1 MVRHDELGDLQFAL
15 ERMRQKLNETTIT
28 KNYLNTVLNSLSD
41 AVLVTSPN
49 GIVKSCNEATQRLLG
64 YSEADLVGKPL
75 VSFIDEAHRECV
87 RPEHSAPEARETVLR
102 TASGQTIPVSM
113 ASSAITTEDPQFQ
126 GNIYV
131 ARNITERK
139 RAERR
144 IRYLARYDTLT
155 KMPNRMQFQHLLQ
168 QAIARARRNQRSL
181 ALLYLDLDRFK
192 EVNDTFGHA
201 AGDRTL
207 EILSERLTRNLS
219 KDTVIGRLAGDEFA
233 MFIDDLPVDID
244 NRAAIGALARTL
256 LDEISRTFYVNQ
268 QEVYLT
274 ASVGIAI
281 CPYDAENVIDLIRNA
296 DAAMYH
302 SKQNGGNSCAFYV
315 PEMNA
320 AAVERLMLKSKLRR
334 ALERD
339 ELVILYQSKVDL
351 RSGRVV
357 GAEAL
362 LRWRLPGHG
371 DISPSHFIPLAE
383 ETSLILDIGEWVL
396 NRVCADY
403 REWQKMR
410 ARARPHRHQPVAAPT
425 EAGELHRPLPQR
437 VPQARGLAHLLR
449 AGSHRNHV
457 DDRPEAHHRLLNE
470 LYAMGLNLAI
480 DDFGTGYSSL
490 SALQQFP
497 IGTLKIDQSFVRD
510 VAVDSNDAA
519 IVRTI
524 IDMGKSLDLEV
535 IAEGVEASE
544 QLEFLRKHGCY
555 YAQGRLFGDAME
567 AGKLLAILAG
577 QVGGAAY
584 HARPVR
590 AHGAAADPPLVV
602 ARPPML
608 SARDLTLRRGP
619 EPLFE
624 QVNFTVFRGNKVGI
638 TGANGAGKSS
648 LFAAIRGE
656 LAADRGDIERP
667 PDLKIAHVE
676 QEIAASERAAIEFVL
691 DGDAELRAVLA
702 AIAAAERRDAA
713 VGARRSSMRRS
724 RPSTA
729 IAPRRA
735 PPRSCMDSDSRP
747 RITSGQVAEFSG
759 GWRVRLAMARALCS
773 RADLLLLDEP
783 TNHLDLDAIVW
794 LEEWLTA
801 FPGTLLMI
809 SHDREFLDAIID
821 RVLHIE
827 NRAHPRLLR
836 QLLAVRAK
844 ARRGT
849 GAAARAAG
857 AADAAHRRDH
867 HLRESL
873 SRQRHQVAPGAE
885 PLEDAASAWSA
896 SCRRTSTA
904 RSSSSSRRR

>member
-1 MVRHDELGDLQFAL
+1 MARSLKTKYLQLALAVGAVLSLVFGGLAYYEHRVNAADVNQVTYATVAQKLEADLETRASSLSEITGTSLAPALSSGNKTEVTSIAQRLLDERDIERVEVLDAHGAVLFSGGDPAVLQSGDWFVFQSTIHSNLVSAPIQRLGSLQIWMSRAEMQETLASIRKQLENQQGIQVKRMRGLVAGITVPLFLLGLIGAGFMARRLTGPISALVKSADRIGQGDYTRPLAVMRQDELGDLQFAL

-41 AVLVTSPN
+41 AVLVTSAD
-49 GIVKSCNEATQRLLG
+49 GIVKSCNEATQKLLG
-64 YSEADLVGKPL
+64 YQEADLIDKPL
-75 VSFIDEAHRECV
+75 VSFIDDAHRNAFDLTS
-87 RPEHSAPEARETVLR
+87 SAPEARETVLR

-168 QAIARARRNQRSL
+168 QAIARTRRNQRSL

-207 EILSERLTRNLS
+207 EILSERLTRSLS

-233 MFIDDLPVDID
+233 MFIDDLPIDID
-244 NRAAIGALARTL
+244 NRPALATLARTL

-274 ASVGIAI
+274 ASAGIAI

-320 AAVERLMLKSKLRR
+320 AAVERLMLQSKLRR

-339 ELVILYQSKVDL
+339 ELVILYQSKVEL
-351 RSGRVV
+351 RTGRVV

-396 NRVCADY
+396 NRVCSDY
-403 REWQKMR
+403 REWQKTVPEPGR
-410 ARARPHRHQPVAAPT
+410 IAINLSLRQLKQASFIARCRNVFRKHGVSPT
-425 EAGELHRPLPQR
+425 CFELEVTETTLMTDPKRTI
-437 VPQARGLAHLLR
+437 G
-449 AGSHRNHV
+449 
-457 DDRPEAHHRLLNE
+457 LLNE

-510 VAVDSNDAA
+510 VAVDSDDAA

-535 IAEGVEASE
+535 IAEGVEEAE
-544 QLEFLRKHGCY
+544 QLEFLRTHGCY

-567 AGKLLAILAG
+567 AKKLLGILAG
-577 QVGGAAY
+577 QEGGSP
-584 HARPVR
+584 H
-590 AHGAAADPPLVV
+590 HGNLCAPTVL
-602 ARPPML
+602 RPML
-608 SARDLTLRRGP
+608 L
-619 EPLFE
+619 
-624 QVNFTVFRGNKVGI
+624 
-638 TGANGAGKSS
+638 SS
-648 LFAAIRGE
+648 
-656 LAADRGDIERP
+656 
-667 PDLKIAHVE
+667 
-676 QEIAASERAAIEFVL
+676 
-691 DGDAELRAVLA
+691 
-702 AIAAAERRDAA
+702 
-713 VGARRSSMRRS
+713 
-724 RPSTA
+724 
-729 IAPRRA
+729 
-735 PPRSCMDSDSRP
+735 
-747 RITSGQVAEFSG
+747 
-759 GWRVRLAMARALCS
+759 
-773 RADLLLLDEP
+773 
-783 TNHLDLDAIVW
+783 
-794 LEEWLTA
+794 
-801 FPGTLLMI
+801 
-809 SHDREFLDAIID
+809 
-821 RVLHIE
+821 
-827 NRAHPRLLR
+827 
-836 QLLAVRAK
+836 
-844 ARRGT
+844 
-849 GAAARAAG
+849 
-857 AADAAHRRDH
+857 
-867 HLRESL
+867 
-873 SRQRHQVAPGAE
+873 
-885 PLEDAASAWSA
+885 
-896 SCRRTSTA
+896 
-904 RSSSSSRRR
+904 

>member
-1 MVRHDELGDLQFAL
+1 MARSLKTNYLLTALAVSAVLVVFLGGLAYYEHRINTSEANQLTFTTVAQSLESDLEMRASTLSKVTSSSLAPALSSGNTAAIAAIAHKLLDERDIERVVVKDAHDKAIFNGGNPAAQRTDDGPYYLETPVRSNLDSDNAPKVGTLEIWMSRAELQSTLASVRAQLVSKQGVQTKRIRGLFAFITVPLLILGLLGAWFVARQLSSPIKALVKTADRIGEGDYTRPLEVERRDELGDLQFAL

-41 AVLVTSPN
+41 AVLVTSPD
-49 GIVKSCNEATQRLLG
+49 GIVKSCNEATRQLLG
-64 YSEADLVGKPL
+64 YSEEDLLAKPL
-75 VSFIDEAHRECV
+75 MSFVDEPHRANFD
-87 RPEHSAPEARETVLR
+87 PSHSGPEARETVLR
-102 TASGQTIPVSM
+102 TMSGQTIPVSI
-113 ASSAITTEDPQFQ
+113 ASSTISSEDPQFQ

-201 AGDRTL
+201 AGDKTL

-233 MFIDDLPVDID
+233 MFIDDLPMDTD
-244 NRAAIGALARTL
+244 NRAALASLARTL

-274 ASVGIAI
+274 ASSGIAI
-281 CPYDAENVIDLIRNA
+281 CPFDAENVIDLIRNA

-339 ELVILYQSKVDL
+339 ELVILYQTKVDL
-351 RSGRVV
+351 RNGRVF

-371 DISPSHFIPLAE
+371 DIPPSQFIPLAE

-403 REWQKMR
+403 REFQKVVSEPGRIAMNLSLR
-410 ARARPHRHQPVAAPT
+410 QLKQSSFISRCRNIFRKHEVSPT
-425 EAGELHRPLPQR
+425 CFELEVTETTLMTDPKRTI
-437 VPQARGLAHLLR
+437 G
-449 AGSHRNHV
+449 
-457 DDRPEAHHRLLNE
+457 LLNE

-510 VAVDSNDAA
+510 VAVDGNDAA

-524 IDMGKSLDLEV
+524 IEMGRSLELEV
-535 IAEGVEASE
+535 VAEGVEDTE
-544 QLEFLRKHGCY
+544 QLQFLRDHGCF
-555 YAQGRLFGDAME
+555 YAQGRLFGEPVE
-567 AGKLLAILAG
+567 ASKFLASLVSQEDGAG
-577 QVGGAAY
+577 GLHGDLCAPPM
-584 HARPVR
+584 RPVR
-590 AHGAAADPPLVV
+590 
-602 ARPPML
+602 L
-608 SARDLTLRRGP
+608 S
-619 EPLFE
+619 
-624 QVNFTVFRGNKVGI
+624 
-638 TGANGAGKSS
+638 S
-648 LFAAIRGE
+648 
-656 LAADRGDIERP
+656 
-667 PDLKIAHVE
+667 
-676 QEIAASERAAIEFVL
+676 
-691 DGDAELRAVLA
+691 
-702 AIAAAERRDAA
+702 
-713 VGARRSSMRRS
+713 
-724 RPSTA
+724 
-729 IAPRRA
+729 
-735 PPRSCMDSDSRP
+735 
-747 RITSGQVAEFSG
+747 
-759 GWRVRLAMARALCS
+759 
-773 RADLLLLDEP
+773 
-783 TNHLDLDAIVW
+783 
-794 LEEWLTA
+794 
-801 FPGTLLMI
+801 
-809 SHDREFLDAIID
+809 
-821 RVLHIE
+821 
-827 NRAHPRLLR
+827 
-836 QLLAVRAK
+836 
-844 ARRGT
+844 
-849 GAAARAAG
+849 
-857 AADAAHRRDH
+857 
-867 HLRESL
+867 
-873 SRQRHQVAPGAE
+873 
-885 PLEDAASAWSA
+885 
-896 SCRRTSTA
+896 
-904 RSSSSSRRR
+904 

>member
-1 MVRHDELGDLQFAL
+1 MARSLKTKYLLLALVVGAVLSLLLGGLSYYEHRIDAADVNQLTYSTVAQRLEADLETRASSLSEITGTSLGPALSSGNKTAVTSIAERLLDERDIERVDVLDAHGTVLFRGGDSAAQPSDDWFAFQSTIHSNLVSAPVQRVGTLRIWMSRAEMRETLASIRKQLESQQGMQIKRMRGFFAGITLPLLVLGLAGAWYIARQLAKPISALVSSADRIGQGDYTRPLAVVRQDELGDLQFAL

-41 AVLVTSPN
+41 AVFVTSPE

-64 YSEADLVGKPL
+64 YQEADLLGKPL
-75 VSFIDEAHRECV
+75 VSFIDEAHRGALDL
-87 RPEHSAPEARETVLR
+87 SNAASEARETVLR

-113 ASSAITTEDPQFQ
+113 AGSAITSEDPQFQ

-168 QAIARARRNQRSL
+168 QAIARARRSQRSL

-233 MFIDDLPVDID
+233 MFVDDLPMDVD
-244 NRAAIGALARTL
+244 NRASIGALARTL

-274 ASVGIAI
+274 ASVGVAI

-396 NRVCADY
+396 NRVCSDY
-403 REWQKMR
+403 RNWQKTVPEPGR
-410 ARARPHRHQPVAAPT
+410 IAVNLSLRQLKQASFIARCRNVFRKHGVSPT
-425 EAGELHRPLPQR
+425 CFELEVTETTLMTDPKRTI
-437 VPQARGLAHLLR
+437 G
-449 AGSHRNHV
+449 
-457 DDRPEAHHRLLNE
+457 LLNE

-510 VAVDSNDAA
+510 VAVDSDDAA

-535 IAEGVEASE
+535 IAEGVESSE

-555 YAQGRLFGDAME
+555 FAQGRLFGDAME
-567 AGKLLAILAG
+567 AGKLLDILHG
-577 QVGGAAY
+577 QA
-584 HARPVR
+584 
-590 AHGAAADPPLVV
+590 
-602 ARPPML
+602 
-608 SARDLTLRRGP
+608 
-619 EPLFE
+619 
-624 QVNFTVFRGNKVGI
+624 
-638 TGANGAGKSS
+638 GAG
-648 LFAAIRGE
+648 GE
-656 LAADRGDIERP
+656 
-667 PDLKIAHVE
+667 AHH
-676 QEIAASERAAIEFVL
+676 A
-691 DGDAELRAVLA
+691 
-702 AIAAAERRDAA
+702 
-713 VGARRSSMRRS
+713 
-724 RPSTA
+724 
-729 IAPRRA
+729 
-735 PPRSCMDSDSRP
+735 
-747 RITSGQVAEFSG
+747 
-759 GWRVRLAMARALCS
+759 ALCV
-773 RADLLLLDEP
+773 P
-783 TNHLDLDAIVW
+783 T
-794 LEEWLTA
+794 
-801 FPGTLLMI
+801 
-809 SHDREFLDAIID
+809 
-821 RVLHIE
+821 VLRPI
-827 NRAHPRLLR
+827 RL
-836 QLLAVRAK
+836 
-844 ARRGT
+844 
-849 GAAARAAG
+849 
-857 AADAAHRRDH
+857 
-867 HLRESL
+867 
-873 SRQRHQVAPGAE
+873 
-885 PLEDAASAWSA
+885 
-896 SCRRTSTA
+896 
-904 RSSSSSRRR
+904 SS

>member
-1 MVRHDELGDLQFAL
+1 MARSLKTKYLLLALAVGAVLSLLLGGLSYYEHRVDAADVNQLTYATVAQKLEADLETRASSLSEITATSLAPALSSGNKTAVASIAQRLLDERDIGRVEVLDARGTVLFRGGDPAAQAAGDWFVFQSTIHSNLVSAPVQRVGSLRIWMSRAEMRETLTSLGAQLENQQGMQIKRMRGLLAGITLPLLVLGLAGAWFIARQLSGPISALVKSADRIGQGDYTRPLAVVRHDELGDLQFAL

-41 AVLVTSPN
+41 AVLVTSPE

-64 YSEADLVGKPL
+64 YQEADLLGKPL
-75 VSFIDEAHRECV
+75 VSFIDEAHKNGFDLTN
-87 RPEHSAPEARETVLR
+87 SAPEARETVLR
-102 TASGQTIPVSM
+102 T

-168 QAIARARRNQRSL
+168 QAIARARRSQRSL

-233 MFIDDLPVDID
+233 MFVDDLPMDVD
-244 NRAAIGALARTL
+244 NRASIGTLARTL

-274 ASVGIAI
+274 ASVGVAI

-351 RSGRVV
+351 RNGRVV

-396 NRVCADY
+396 NRVCSDY
-403 REWQKMR
+403 REWQKSVPEPGRIAINLSLRQLKQASFIARCR
-410 ARARPHRHQPVAAPT
+410 AVFRKHEVSPT
-425 EAGELHRPLPQR
+425 CFELEVTETTLMTDPKRTI
-437 VPQARGLAHLLR
+437 G
-449 AGSHRNHV
+449 
-457 DDRPEAHHRLLNE
+457 LLNE

-510 VAVDSNDAA
+510 AAVDSDDAA

-544 QLEFLRKHGCY
+544 QLEFLRRHGCY

-567 AGKLLAILAG
+567 AGKMLAILSA
-577 QVGGAAY
+577 QVGGAPH
-584 HARPVR
+584 HATLCVPTVLRPIR
-590 AHGAAADPPLVV
+590 
-602 ARPPML
+602 L
-608 SARDLTLRRGP
+608 S
-619 EPLFE
+619 
-624 QVNFTVFRGNKVGI
+624 
-638 TGANGAGKSS
+638 S
-648 LFAAIRGE
+648 
-656 LAADRGDIERP
+656 
-667 PDLKIAHVE
+667 
-676 QEIAASERAAIEFVL
+676 
-691 DGDAELRAVLA
+691 
-702 AIAAAERRDAA
+702 
-713 VGARRSSMRRS
+713 
-724 RPSTA
+724 
-729 IAPRRA
+729 
-735 PPRSCMDSDSRP
+735 
-747 RITSGQVAEFSG
+747 
-759 GWRVRLAMARALCS
+759 
-773 RADLLLLDEP
+773 
-783 TNHLDLDAIVW
+783 
-794 LEEWLTA
+794 
-801 FPGTLLMI
+801 
-809 SHDREFLDAIID
+809 
-821 RVLHIE
+821 
-827 NRAHPRLLR
+827 
-836 QLLAVRAK
+836 
-844 ARRGT
+844 
-849 GAAARAAG
+849 
-857 AADAAHRRDH
+857 
-867 HLRESL
+867 
-873 SRQRHQVAPGAE
+873 
-885 PLEDAASAWSA
+885 
-896 SCRRTSTA
+896 
-904 RSSSSSRRR
+904 

>member
-1 MVRHDELGDLQFAL
+1 MARSLKTNYLLLALVVSAVLVLSLGGFAYYEHRVNTTDANHLTHVTVEQKLETDLEARAASLSKITSSSLTPALKEGNLTAIASIAGRLLDEPDIERVEVLDSHNNVLYARSNPAARPSAAGPYVLQSNIRSGLVPGTLQRIGSLEIWMSRADMQQTLSSINTELETKQDVQTKQIRGVFAVIAIPLVLLALLAAWYVARQLSGPIAALIKSADRIGEGDYTRPLAVVRSDELGELQFAL

-41 AVLVTSPN
+41 SVFVTSTD
-49 GIVKSCNEATQRLLG
+49 GIVKSCNEATQHLLG
-64 YSEADLVGKPL
+64 YTEEEMVGKPL
-75 VSFIDEAHRECV
+75 TGFIDDSHRAAFD
-87 RPEHSAPEARETVLR
+87 PSHAAQEARETVLR

-113 ASSAITTEDPQFQ
+113 ASSAISSEDPQFQ
-126 GNIYV
+126 GSIYV

-233 MFIDDLPVDID
+233 MFIDDLPVDSD
-244 NRAAIGALARTL
+244 NRTGLAALARKL
-256 LDEISRTFYVNQ
+256 LDEISRTFFVNQ

-274 ASVGIAI
+274 ASAGIAI

-302 SKQNGGNSCAFYV
+302 SKQNGGNSCVFYV

-334 ALERD
+334 AVERD
-339 ELVILYQSKVDL
+339 ELVILYQPKVDL

-403 REWQKMR
+403 AAWQKVVAEPGR
-410 ARARPHRHQPVAAPT
+410 IAINLSLRQLKQSSFIARCRNVFRKHEVSPT
-425 EAGELHRPLPQR
+425 CFELEVTESTLMTDPKRTI
-437 VPQARGLAHLLR
+437 G
-449 AGSHRNHV
+449 
-457 DDRPEAHHRLLNE
+457 LLNE
-470 LYAMGLNLAI
+470 LYAMGLHLAI

-510 VAVDSNDAA
+510 VAVDTNDAA

-524 IDMGKSLDLEV
+524 IDMGRSLDLEV
-535 IAEGVEASE
+535 IAEGVEDGD
-544 QLEFLRKHGCY
+544 QLEFLRTHGCY
-555 YAQGRLFGDAME
+555 YAQGRLFGDPME
-567 AGKLLAILAG
+567 ASKLLAILASQKTG
-577 QVGGAAY
+577 QPH
-584 HARPVR
+584 HANLCTPTVVRPMR
-590 AHGAAADPPLVV
+590 
-602 ARPPML
+602 L
-608 SARDLTLRRGP
+608 S
-619 EPLFE
+619 
-624 QVNFTVFRGNKVGI
+624 
-638 TGANGAGKSS
+638 S
-648 LFAAIRGE
+648 
-656 LAADRGDIERP
+656 
-667 PDLKIAHVE
+667 
-676 QEIAASERAAIEFVL
+676 
-691 DGDAELRAVLA
+691 
-702 AIAAAERRDAA
+702 
-713 VGARRSSMRRS
+713 
-724 RPSTA
+724 
-729 IAPRRA
+729 
-735 PPRSCMDSDSRP
+735 
-747 RITSGQVAEFSG
+747 
-759 GWRVRLAMARALCS
+759 
-773 RADLLLLDEP
+773 
-783 TNHLDLDAIVW
+783 
-794 LEEWLTA
+794 
-801 FPGTLLMI
+801 
-809 SHDREFLDAIID
+809 
-821 RVLHIE
+821 
-827 NRAHPRLLR
+827 
-836 QLLAVRAK
+836 
-844 ARRGT
+844 
-849 GAAARAAG
+849 
-857 AADAAHRRDH
+857 
-867 HLRESL
+867 
-873 SRQRHQVAPGAE
+873 
-885 PLEDAASAWSA
+885 
-896 SCRRTSTA
+896 
-904 RSSSSSRRR
+904 

>member
-1 MVRHDELGDLQFAL
+1 MARSLKTKYLLLALALGAVLSLMLAGLSYYEHRVDAADVNQLTYATVAQKLEADLETRASSLSEITGTSLSAALGSGNKAAVASIAGRLLDERDIERVEVLDARGTVLFSGGDPKAEAAGDWFVFQSTIHSNLVSAPVQHVGSLKIWMSRTEMRETLASIRKQLESQQGMQIKRMRGLLASITLPLILLGLAGAWFIATQLARPISALVKSADRIGEGDYTRPLAVVRHDELGDLQFAL
-15 ERMRQKLNETTIT
+15 ERMRQNLNETTIT

-41 AVLVTSPN
+41 AVLVTSPE

-64 YSEADLVGKPL
+64 YQEADLLGKPL
-75 VSFIDEAHRECV
+75 VSFIDEVHRNAFDLTN
-87 RPEHSAPEARETVLR
+87 SAPEARETVLR

-113 ASSAITTEDPQFQ
+113 ASSSITSEDPQFQ

-233 MFIDDLPVDID
+233 MFIDDLPMNVD
-244 NRAAIGALARTL
+244 NRASIGTLARTL

-274 ASVGIAI
+274 ASVGVAI

-302 SKQNGGNSCAFYV
+302 SKQNGGNSCAFYI

-351 RSGRVV
+351 RTGRVV

-396 NRVCADY
+396 NRVCSDY
-403 REWQKMR
+403 REWQK
-410 ARARPHRHQPVAAPT
+410 T
-425 EAGELHRPLPQR
+425 
-437 VPQARGLAHLLR
+437 VPQPGRIAINLSLRQLKQASFIARCR
-449 AGSHRNHV
+449 AVFRRNEV
-457 DDRPEAHHRLLNE
+457 SPTCFELEVTETTLMTDPKRTIGLLNE

-510 VAVDSNDAA
+510 VAVDSDDAA

-524 IDMGKSLDLEV
+524 IDMGRSLDLEV
-535 IAEGVEASE
+535 IAEGVEASD

-577 QVGGAAY
+577 QAGGAAH
-584 HARPVR
+584 HAGLCVPTVLRPFQ
-590 AHGAAADPPLVV
+590 
-602 ARPPML
+602 L
-608 SARDLTLRRGP
+608 S
-619 EPLFE
+619 
-624 QVNFTVFRGNKVGI
+624 
-638 TGANGAGKSS
+638 S
-648 LFAAIRGE
+648 
-656 LAADRGDIERP
+656 
-667 PDLKIAHVE
+667 
-676 QEIAASERAAIEFVL
+676 
-691 DGDAELRAVLA
+691 
-702 AIAAAERRDAA
+702 
-713 VGARRSSMRRS
+713 
-724 RPSTA
+724 
-729 IAPRRA
+729 
-735 PPRSCMDSDSRP
+735 
-747 RITSGQVAEFSG
+747 
-759 GWRVRLAMARALCS
+759 
-773 RADLLLLDEP
+773 
-783 TNHLDLDAIVW
+783 
-794 LEEWLTA
+794 
-801 FPGTLLMI
+801 
-809 SHDREFLDAIID
+809 
-821 RVLHIE
+821 
-827 NRAHPRLLR
+827 
-836 QLLAVRAK
+836 
-844 ARRGT
+844 
-849 GAAARAAG
+849 
-857 AADAAHRRDH
+857 
-867 HLRESL
+867 
-873 SRQRHQVAPGAE
+873 
-885 PLEDAASAWSA
+885 
-896 SCRRTSTA
+896 
-904 RSSSSSRRR
+904 

>member
-1 MVRHDELGDLQFAL
+1 D
-15 ERMRQKLNETTIT
+15 
-28 KNYLNTVLNSLSD
+28 
-41 AVLVTSPN
+41 
-49 GIVKSCNEATQRLLG
+49 GIVKSCNEAAQRLLG
-64 YSEADLVGKPL
+64 YEEADLLGKPL
-75 VSFIDEAHRECV
+75 VSFIDEAHRNAFDWSNSV
-87 RPEHSAPEARETVLR
+87 PEARETVLR

-113 ASSAITTEDPQFQ
+113 AASSITTVDPQFQ

-168 QAIARARRNQRSL
+168 QAIARARRSQRSL

-233 MFIDDLPVDID
+233 MFIDDLPMDVD
-244 NRAAIGALARTL
+244 NRAGIAALARTL

-274 ASVGIAI
+274 ASVGVAI

-351 RSGRVV
+351 RDGRVV

-371 DISPSHFIPLAE
+371 DISPSQFIPLAE

-396 NRVCADY
+396 NRVCSDY
-403 REWQKMR
+403 REWQKTVPEPGR
-410 ARARPHRHQPVAAPT
+410 IAINLSLRQLKQASFISRCRGVFRKHNVSPT
-425 EAGELHRPLPQR
+425 CFELEVTETTLMTDPKRTI
-437 VPQARGLAHLLR
+437 G
-449 AGSHRNHV
+449 
-457 DDRPEAHHRLLNE
+457 LLNE

-510 VAVDSNDAA
+510 VAVDSDDAA

-535 IAEGVEASE
+535 IAEGVEAGE
-544 QLEFLRKHGCY
+544 QLEFLRRHGCY

-567 AGKLLAILAG
+567 AGKLLGILSGQAG
-577 QVGGAAY
+577 GTAH
-584 HARPVR
+584 HAKLCVPALLR
-590 AHGAAADPPLVV
+590 PPL
-602 ARPPML
+602 RL
-608 SARDLTLRRGP
+608 S
-619 EPLFE
+619 
-624 QVNFTVFRGNKVGI
+624 
-638 TGANGAGKSS
+638 S
-648 LFAAIRGE
+648 
-656 LAADRGDIERP
+656 
-667 PDLKIAHVE
+667 
-676 QEIAASERAAIEFVL
+676 
-691 DGDAELRAVLA
+691 
-702 AIAAAERRDAA
+702 
-713 VGARRSSMRRS
+713 
-724 RPSTA
+724 
-729 IAPRRA
+729 
-735 PPRSCMDSDSRP
+735 
-747 RITSGQVAEFSG
+747 
-759 GWRVRLAMARALCS
+759 
-773 RADLLLLDEP
+773 
-783 TNHLDLDAIVW
+783 
-794 LEEWLTA
+794 
-801 FPGTLLMI
+801 
-809 SHDREFLDAIID
+809 
-821 RVLHIE
+821 
-827 NRAHPRLLR
+827 
-836 QLLAVRAK
+836 
-844 ARRGT
+844 
-849 GAAARAAG
+849 
-857 AADAAHRRDH
+857 
-867 HLRESL
+867 
-873 SRQRHQVAPGAE
+873 
-885 PLEDAASAWSA
+885 
-896 SCRRTSTA
+896 
-904 RSSSSSRRR
+904 